1 MRWIPLAGL
10 IPVAIAPAQATEYFT
25 TEGAQRALFP
35 SATQF
40 VDASV
45 TLTDGQK
52 DRIEEL
58 SDVRQ
63 RWDKQAVW
71 KAMNGDDFLG
81 WFIVDKVIGKHEF
94 ITYATALSPE
104 GRVLGIEVMTYL
116 ETYGD
121 DVRQA
126 EWRQQFFGKS
136 LQSQLDLGEDIRNIG
151 GATLS
156 CRNIT
161 NGVKRLLAL
170 QKVVLPKPDLGPKD
184 QHATP

>member
-25 TEGAQRALFP
+25 TDGAQRALFP
-35 SATQF
+35 SATEF
-40 VDASV
+40 ADASV
-45 TLTDGQK
+45 ALTDEQK
-52 DRIEEL
+52 DQIEEL

-63 RWDKQAVW
+63 RWDRQAVW
-71 KAMNGDDFLG
+71 KAIKGDTFIG

-126 EWRQQFFGKS
+126 DWRQQFFGKS
-136 LQSQLDLGEDIRNIG
+136 LQSPLDLGEDIRNIG

-170 QKVVLPKPDLGPKD
+170 QKVALPKPDTEPKAH
-184 QHATP
+184 HAKP